1 MTTIDRAAPIMV
13 TGATGYV
20 AGVLVKKL
28 LEDGLT
34 VHAPVRNPDNPK
46 KLQYLNEI
54 AATTP
59 GTIKYFKADLLDE
72 GSYAE
77 AIAGCELV
85 YHTAS
90 PFKMNIND
98 PQKDLVDPAQLGTR
112 NVLETANHEPS
123 VKRVVLTS
131 SCAAIYGDNADLQQ
145 TPNGA
150 FTEEIWNTSSSLEH
164 NPYAYSKTVAE
175 QEAWKINKAQ
185 SRWDMVVINP
195 TLVIGPGIN
204 PYATSESYSIIKR
217 MGDGTLKS
225 GAPRWG
231 FGIVDVR
238 DLAEAHYR
246 AGFTPEAK
254 GRNIISGHNTDMFTM
269 SQTLLDKYGNDY
281 PIPRKAM
288 AKWLLWLIG
297 PMLDKTM
304 TRKVVARNIDL
315 PWVGDNSKSI
325 KELGISYRP
334 LAESMNDFFQ
344 QMIDNGLV
352 TKKA

>member
-315 PWVGDNSKSI
+315 PWVGDNSKGI

-352 TKKA
+352 SKKA